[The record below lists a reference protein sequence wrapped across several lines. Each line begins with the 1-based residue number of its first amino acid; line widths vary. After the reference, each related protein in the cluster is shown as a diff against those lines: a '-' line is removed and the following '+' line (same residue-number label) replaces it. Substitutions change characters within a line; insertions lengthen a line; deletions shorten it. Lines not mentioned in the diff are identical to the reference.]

1 MKREPFQTLTSK
13 TVVLPQANI
22 DTDQIIPA
30 RFLKSISREG
40 FGKALF
46 ADWRLDEQGGQRPG
60 FPLNEPDAQG
70 ARVLVAGENFGCGS
84 SREHA
89 PWALTDYGFRAVVSL
104 SIADI
109 FRSNAVKNGLLPVV
123 VDQATH
129 AFLLEHSGA
138 EVTIDLRAQTL
149 GYDGGRRSA
158 RFPIDPFSRHC
169 LLEGVDELGFLLS
182 QEEAIAAFE
191 RAHAAEQA

>member
-1 MKREPFQTLTSK
+1 MQSIITGKAY
-13 TVVLPQANI
+13 VLGDNI

-46 ADWRLDEQGGQRPG
+46 SDWRFDEQGGPRPG
-60 FPLNEPDAQG
+60 FPLNEPGAQG

-129 AFLLEHSGA
+129 AFLLEHSGV

-149 GYDGGRRSA
+149 SYDGGRKRA
-158 RFPIDPFSRHC
+158 TFPLDPFSRHC